1 MQSTLQ
7 QTAIRTTPLLL
18 AALLVGIA
26 GDLLIPPD
34 LWRAGFALWMVGVT
48 FIALGLRTR
57 TATPDRER
65 TALIVGAA
73 IAATGLAWRDAEMLL
88 PIDLLSTLCMG
99 ALVAWH
105 ATGRRIADL
114 TMVQAVRAAV
124 IAVVTLVTG
133 APAA

>member
-7 QTAIRTTPLLL
+7 QTTIRTTPLLL

-26 GDLLIPPD
+26 GDLLIPQD

-73 IAATGLAWRDAEMLL
+73 IAATGLAWRDAEM
-88 PIDLLSTLCMG
+88 
-99 ALVAWH
+99 
-105 ATGRRIADL
+105 
-114 TMVQAVRAAV
+114 
-124 IAVVTLVTG
+124 
-133 APAA
+133 